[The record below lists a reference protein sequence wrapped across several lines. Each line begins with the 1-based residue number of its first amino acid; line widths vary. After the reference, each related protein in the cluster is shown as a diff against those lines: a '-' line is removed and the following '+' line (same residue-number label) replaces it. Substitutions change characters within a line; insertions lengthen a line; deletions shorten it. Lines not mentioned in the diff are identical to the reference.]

1 VATTKAQRKLFFNLR
16 SQKKKLAWLTHDELN
31 AVAEELG
38 VEPRVVREMEGR
50 LASQDT
56 AFDGPLDDDDDNA
69 YQAPAYYLED
79 RRSDPAVQLENA
91 DWSEDANG
99 RLMQA
104 LESLDERSQDILRAR
119 WLSENKATLHEL
131 AEKYGVSAERIRQLE
146 KRPESRP
153 AYRFSKRHHRS
164 RLVAFLFSRQAAA
177 SGWPSSDRELPNMT
191 DSRPHI
197 AFLGLGLMGAPMT
210 RNLLAAGFPMTLWNR
225 TASKC
230 APFARD
236 ARIAGTPAEAVRE
249 ADVVITMLENGD
261 VVEQVLVGQ
270 GVLEALRPGALVI
283 DMSSVPPSLA
293 RRHARL
299 AEARGLGYVDAP
311 VSGGTVGA
319 EQARLSIMA
328 GGSEGDIDRAR
339 AVFEALG
346 TCTRIGPVGTGQ
358 LAKLANQAIVGITI
372 GAVSEALLLAS
383 KGGAD
388 PAAVRE
394 ALLGGFAGSRILEL
408 HGQRMIDRAFEPGA
422 PARIQLKDL
431 RMILDEARA
440 ESLTLPLAQQT
451 HTLYQSLVADGH
463 GDVDHSGLLLE
474 LERLNGARMGAI
486 GRGPRED

>member
-1 VATTKAQRKLFFNLR
+1 
-16 SQKKKLAWLTHDELN
+16 
-31 AVAEELG
+31 
-38 VEPRVVREMEGR
+38 
-50 LASQDT
+50 
-56 AFDGPLDDDDDNA
+56 
-69 YQAPAYYLED
+69 
-79 RRSDPAVQLENA
+79 
-91 DWSEDANG
+91 
-99 RLMQA
+99 
-104 LESLDERSQDILRAR
+104 
-119 WLSENKATLHEL
+119 
-131 AEKYGVSAERIRQLE
+131 
-146 KRPESRP
+146 
-153 AYRFSKRHHRS
+153 
-164 RLVAFLFSRQAAA
+164 
-177 SGWPSSDRELPNMT
+177 MT

-261 VVEQVLVGQ
+261 VVEQALVGQ